1 MHPLHRLRPQ
11 GRRAQGHRST
21 GGAGSPRHRGN
32 HPRRRP
38 AVRHPP
44 GHRERA
50 GDRGA
55 RGSGGARGP
64 RAGGVRGPRGGP
76 ARRARAPTARRRA
89 RRRDQ
94 CRERPAGS
102 ARDERIDP
110 RYGQRG
116 APDAPRS
123 RRHRLLIR
131 FRLLDRRGRAVAR
144 PDGDG
149 RAAGPGRRGAAV
161 LVRQGEH
168 AGRHRGGHRCPAED
182 RREGPAVVRRLAPV
196 SERVLVAMSGGVD
209 SSVAAALLV
218 EQGYDVVG
226 ATMKLFCYGDSVPD
240 RPCCSLD
247 SITDARLVAHKLG
260 IPPYVLNFEDRFGR
274 DVIANFV
281 AEYASGRTPIPCV
294 RCNSFTKFRDFLYHA
309 DASDCANVS
318 TGSYVCAREGALF
331 RVRDPRKDQ
340 SYFLWGID
348 RSVVARMLTPVGD
361 LTKRETRA
369 VARRLGLVTAEKV
382 ESVEIC
388 FVPDDDYVGVLER
401 HLPADA
407 PALTP
412 GLLVTAGGAV
422 VGEHA
427 GFARYTIGQ
436 RRGLP
441 GGFREPMYVVA
452 IRPETREVVIGS
464 GDELFGHSVTL
475 AELNWLADALAPR
488 HGPIAAI
495 RGTFQSVPGAPARQ
509 RSALTPEESHASTS
523 PLSATVRR
531 GRHRAARCRLRRQPA
546 PTEETGRPARDRRQ
560 RPGAGYELH
569 LRAVPELLVR
579 HDVCA
584 DCREPDG
591 GPAAAAARRAAHA
604 RDPPR
609 SLARREPARRHGAAR
624 CARAIERCHRGLD
637 LPARGRV
644 GHDVYVERD
653 DLPGRGKRPG
663 AGGRRA
669 VER

>member
-1 MHPLHRLRPQ
+1 
-11 GRRAQGHRST
+11 
-21 GGAGSPRHRGN
+21 
-32 HPRRRP
+32 
-38 AVRHPP
+38 
-44 GHRERA
+44 
-50 GDRGA
+50 
-55 RGSGGARGP
+55 
-64 RAGGVRGPRGGP
+64 
-76 ARRARAPTARRRA
+76 
-89 RRRDQ
+89 
-94 CRERPAGS
+94 
-102 ARDERIDP
+102 
-110 RYGQRG
+110 
-116 APDAPRS
+116 
-123 RRHRLLIR
+123 
-131 FRLLDRRGRAVAR
+131 
-144 PDGDG
+144 
-149 RAAGPGRRGAAV
+149 
-161 LVRQGEH
+161 
-168 AGRHRGGHRCPAED
+168 
-182 RREGPAVVRRLAPV
+182 
-196 SERVLVAMSGGVD
+196 MSGGVD

-260 IPPYVLNFEDRFGR
+260 IPHYVLNFEDRFGR

-309 DASDCANVS
+309 DALDCAYVA
-318 TGSYVCAREGALF
+318 TGHYAIARDGALF
-331 RVRDPRKDQ
+331 RGRDPRKDQ

-369 VARRLGLVTAEKV
+369 VARSLGLVTAEKV

-388 FVPDDDYVGVLER
+388 FVPDDDYVGVLGR
-401 HLPADA
+401 HLPAAA

-412 GLLVTAGGAV
+412 GPLVTAGGAV

-475 AELNWLADALAPR
+475 AELNWLADALAP
-488 HGPIAAI
+488 GDAVLV
-495 RGTFQSVPGAPARQ
+495 QC
-509 RSALTPEESHASTS
+509 
-523 PLSATVRR
+523 
-531 GRHRAARCRLRRQPA
+531 RHRAARCRLRRQPA

-584 DCREPDG
+584 DCREPHG

-624 CARAIERCHRGLD
+624 CARAIERLGVNAAIGETGGRASFDIRFDVNAAPAHVRLRMTLTAPGQTTLRLAINFRLQFGSEVVTVTGTQTLD
-637 LPARGRV
+637 LTTLSESATLTVLVDG
-644 GHDVYVERD
+644 GIYATITETDGSNTFAGGGGQELTAD
-653 DLPGRGKRPG
+653 DLTALRAIFDAIATTVQQFDALFAPAASLG
-663 AGGRRA
+663 A
-669 VER
+669 